1 MTIETLVPAG
11 IAEGYDKAA
20 MIVKHANTHR
30 TTLKQAALALGYV
43 TEMQYDAWVVPA
55 EMIHPNA

>member
-1 MTIETLVPAG
+1 MPAG

-20 MIVKHANTHR
+20 KIVKHANTHR

-43 TEMQYDAWVVPA
+43 TEMQYDACVVPA
-55 EMIHPNA
+55 EMIHPNE